1 MENKM
6 RSLKLNTQVTKT
18 ISRPSVKVE
27 EKEEKEESVIAKP
40 VPDTGVGGSSLDTM
54 TANLATEMMNAAI
67 SFHRLHLKING
78 EGSFSAHKALGEF
91 YEGLHGHVDNL
102 VEGYQGVSEKIISY
116 RDSPVRTLDTVADAV
131 GYLRDLYNTVNKLQ
145 GMMPYSEIVNNLDLV
160 KDSINSTKYKLIF
173 LS

>member
-1 MENKM
+1 MENKT
-6 RSLKLNTQVTKT
+6 RTLKINPEPTKT
-18 ISRPSVKVE
+18 LSRPQSAKV
-27 EKEEKEESVIAKP
+27 EKEEEEEYVIAKP

-67 SFHRLHLKING
+67 SFHRLHLKIKG

-91 YEGLHGHVDNL
+91 YEGLHGHADTL
-102 VEGYQGVSEKIISY
+102 VEGYQGIAEKLLAY
-116 RDSPVRTLDTVADAV
+116 KDSPIRTLDTVADGV

>member
-1 MENKM
+1 MENKT
-6 RSLKLNTQVTKT
+6 RTLKINPEPTKT
-18 ISRPSVKVE
+18 LSRPQSVKVE
-27 EKEEKEESVIAKP
+27 KEEEEEYVIAKP

-67 SFHRLHLKING
+67 SFHRLHLKIKG

-91 YEGLHGHVDNL
+91 YEGLHGHADTL
-102 VEGYQGVSEKIISY
+102 VEGYQGIAEKLLAY
-116 RDSPVRTLDTVADAV
+116 KDSPIRTLDTVADGV